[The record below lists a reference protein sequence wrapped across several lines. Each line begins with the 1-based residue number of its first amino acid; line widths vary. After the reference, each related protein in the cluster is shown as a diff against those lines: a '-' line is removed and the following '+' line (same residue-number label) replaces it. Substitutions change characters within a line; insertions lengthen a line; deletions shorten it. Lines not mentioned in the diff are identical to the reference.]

1 MISSKHEILVKTL
14 GKRDQLVCLLRTWQG
29 QAGPKN
35 NGHIKIEITIS
46 PKEMKKKRKKRK
58 EKEIKKTKV
67 TKS

>member
-1 MISSKHEILVKTL
+1 M
-14 GKRDQLVCLLRTWQG
+14 LLRTWQG